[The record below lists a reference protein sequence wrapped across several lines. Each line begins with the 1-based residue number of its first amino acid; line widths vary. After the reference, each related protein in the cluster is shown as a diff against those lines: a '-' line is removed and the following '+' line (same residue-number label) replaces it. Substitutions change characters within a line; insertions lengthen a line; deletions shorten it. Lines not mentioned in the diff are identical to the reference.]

1 MRAPGALGN
10 LRDMNTWRIAGLIV
24 LALLAGSLL
33 MWWLFPAKP
42 PPPEPPPLPARE
54 VFHTSKPLRLEVV
67 PADATAGNAQS
78 IAWLAYELRHMLNR
92 AKLQLTPRTS
102 NASTFTLRVTVA
114 GDAKHATLALIAP
127 DDVVERQGEL
137 TLAGDSYLA
146 TITGLAQA
154 LPPFLGALE
163 TASNWAALTG
173 TDDARAYEQYV
184 TNMIDV
190 LGPAGTG
197 FTRPPAAGTRSRT
210 VEGLESLARAHPG
223 FARAR
228 AALAVAYLS
237 LGGQD
242 DASLAQLAQSSA
254 ERALTQDEIAEAH
267 AALGLVHLRKSE
279 WIAARE
285 QFDRALALDDGS
297 VPALEGAGCML
308 IDAGHFDAARKL
320 LDQALA
326 LQPANVG
333 ARECLAYA
341 DTKSATA
348 SAAPPAKGDPTS
360 GVRVLAALLA
370 QDHDSARRW
379 FEGSVSERDFRE
391 WGDPLLQ
398 AARDRGRIPAA
409 LQAITRAA
417 NEGRIDPST
426 EILSGAALRQAE
438 FVFNRM
444 ARLQR
449 HRERVPL
456 RLLWLP
462 QTDFLR
468 RHSRFERIVG
478 TAGLP
483 AFWQEHG
490 APDACASEPDIYGC
504 KLRSAPPLAEK
515 NSTSAANHP

>member
-1 MRAPGALGN
+1 
-10 LRDMNTWRIAGLIV
+10 MNTWRIAGLIV

-33 MWWLFPAKP
+33 MWWLFPPKA
-42 PPPEPPPLPARE
+42 PPPEPPPPPARE

-67 PADATAGNAQS
+67 PADGGADSSAS
-78 IAWLAYELRHMLNR
+78 IAWLAHELRQMLNR
-92 AKLQLTPRTS
+92 AKLQLTPVTS
-102 NASTFTLRVTVA
+102 NASTFTLRVAVA

-127 DDVVERQGEL
+127 DKVVERQEEL
-137 TLAGDSYLA
+137 PLTADSRLA
-146 TITGLAQA
+146 TLTDFAKA

-163 TASNWAALTG
+163 SSSSWATLIG

-184 TNMIDV
+184 TSMMDV

-197 FTRPPAAGTRSRT
+197 FTRPPPVANRSRA
-210 VEGLESLARAHPG
+210 VERLEAVARAHPR

-242 DASLAQLAQSSA
+242 DASLADLAQTSA
-254 ERALTQDEIAEAH
+254 ERALTLDEVAEAH

-279 WIAARE
+279 WIAAQE
-285 QFDRALALDDGS
+285 QFDRALALDDGN
-297 VPALEGAGCML
+297 VPALEGAGCLL
-308 IDAGHFDAARKL
+308 IDAGHFDAARAIVS
-320 LDQALA
+320 QAVA

-341 DTKSATA
+341 ELQGVTA
-348 SAAPPAKGDPTS
+348 ALPAPAKDDPTA
-360 GVRVLAALLA
+360 GVHALAAMLA
-370 QDHDSARRW
+370 QDHDTARRLL
-379 FEGSVSERDFRE
+379 EGYLGERDFRE
-391 WGDPLLQ
+391 WGDPLLH
-398 AARDRGRIPAA
+398 AARDRGHIPVA

-417 NEGRIDPST
+417 NEGRIDPT
-426 EILSGAALRQAE
+426 MEILSGAALRQVE

-449 HRERVPL
+449 HREPLPL

-468 RHSRFERIVG
+468 RHSRFEQIVSA
-478 TAGLP
+478 AGLP

-490 APDACASEPDIYGC
+490 APDACAREPNIYGC
-504 KLRSAPPLAEK
+504 KLRTAPSSAGK
-515 NSTSAANHP
+515 NSAAPSN